1 MPDAYV
7 TALTGGLG
15 NQMFQYA
22 VGRAL
27 SARHSAPLLLDIRG
41 LANDPLRRYALP
53 SFRISAALA
62 TDADMPRELGRIGR
76 RLHRLPRWLTG
87 NRRFVEQGFPFD
99 PAIAAL
105 KPPVHLAGNWQS
117 EKYFADQAE
126 LIRADFQLLEPLT
139 PDREAIA
146 SEIADRA
153 VVSVHVRRGDYANN
167 PATNAYHGTCEP
179 DWYAKAQ
186 QLIEQQV
193 SSPAYVVFSDDPDWA
208 RTNLPFLAGALFVDP
223 STDGRD
229 EQDMHLMA
237 RCHHH
242 IIANS
247 SFSWWGAWLNPR
259 PDKVVIGPRQWFRS
273 PKHDT
278 RDLLPQDWIRL

>member
-1 MPDAYV
+1 MPNAYI

-27 SARHSAPLLLDIRG
+27 SARHDVPLQLDIRG
-41 LANDPLRRYALP
+41 LAQDPLRRYALAP
-53 SFRISAALA
+53 FHISAALA
-62 TDADMPRELGRIGR
+62 TAAEMPRELGRIGR

-87 NRRFVEQGFPFD
+87 NRRFVEQGFRFD
-99 PAIAAL
+99 PSVNRL

-117 EKYFADQAE
+117 EKYFADQAG
-126 LIRADFQLLEPLT
+126 LIRAEFQLREPLT
-139 PDREAIA
+139 ADRQAIA
-146 SEIADRA
+146 SDMADRA
-153 VVSVHVRRGDYANN
+153 AVSVHVRRGDYAND

-179 DWYAKAQ
+179 EWYAQAQ
-186 QLIEQQV
+186 QMIEQQV
-193 SSPAYVVFSDDPDWA
+193 PAPAYLVFSDDPDWA
-208 RTNLPFLAGALFVDP
+208 RANLPSLANARFVEP

-229 EQDMHLMA
+229 EQDMHLMSL
-237 RCHHH
+237 CHHH

-273 PKHDT
+273 GKHDT

>member
-1 MPDAYV
+1 MRKAYI

-27 SARHSAPLLLDIRG
+27 SERHGAPLLLDTRG
-41 LANDPLRRYALP
+41 LKHDPLRSYAL
-53 SFRISAALA
+53 SHFRITAQLA
-62 TDADMPRELGRIGR
+62 TDTQMPRELGRIGR

-87 NRRFVEQGFPFD
+87 QTRLVEKSYTFD
-99 PAIAAL
+99 PAILNLGA
-105 KPPVHLAGNWQS
+105 PVHLAGNWQS
-117 EKYFADQAE
+117 ERYFSDQRD
-126 LIRADFQLLEPLT
+126 LIRAEFQLGDALT
-139 PDREAIA
+139 ADRQG
-146 SEIADRA
+146 IADQLKERPA
-153 VVSVHVRRGDYANN
+153 VSVHVRRGDYASN

-179 DWYAKAQ
+179 EWYVAC
-186 QLIEQQV
+186 QQV
-193 SSPAYVVFSDDPDWA
+193 MEQRLDRPHYMVFSDDPEWA
-208 RTNLPFLAGALFVDP
+208 RANLPSFMSATFVEP

-237 RCHHH
+237 LCHHH

-259 PDKVVIGPRQWFRS
+259 ADKIVLAPQQWFRS
-273 PKHDT
+273 GKHDT
-278 RDLLPQDWIRL
+278 RDLLPESWVRL

>member
-1 MPDAYV
+1 MANAYI

-27 SARHSAPLLLDIRG
+27 SARHGAPLLLDIRG
-41 LANDPLRRYALP
+41 LADDPLRRFALSP
-53 SFRISAALA
+53 LRISAVLA
-62 TDADMPRELGRIGR
+62 TDAEMPRALGPIGR

-87 NRRFVEQGFPFD
+87 NRRFVEQGFAFD

-105 KPPVHLAGNWQS
+105 RPPVHLAGNWQS
-117 EKYFADQAE
+117 EKYFADQSD
-126 LIRADFQLLEPLT
+126 LIRAEFQLREPLT
-139 PDREAIA
+139 ADRQAIA
-146 SEIADRA
+146 NEIADRPM
-153 VVSVHVRRGDYANN
+153 VSVHVRRGDYASN

-179 DWYAKAQ
+179 DWYARAQ
-186 QLIEQQV
+186 QTIEQRV
-193 SSPAYVVFSDDPDWA
+193 DAPTYMVFSDDPDWA
-208 RTNLPFLAGALFVDP
+208 RANLPFLGGARFVEP

-259 PDKVVIGPRQWFRS
+259 PDKVVIAPQQWFRS
-273 PKHDT
+273 GKHDT
-278 RDLLPQDWIRL
+278 RDLLPPDWIRL